1 MERFHWTGFDVRG
14 LLPRD
19 WRDRVADVA
28 QSQASVRQFPRTP
41 ILSREDP
48 RVVGVIRGRVY
59 AEVVKRELRW
69 LYDLYHSEF
78 AALAGIHAGEPVQ
91 TARDD
96 RYGVVLNLQRGPSM
110 RFECHVDSNPIA
122 GVLFCT
128 DHAADGGGELVFSHD
143 RGADSVAAVERDC
156 SAIRS
161 TAGQL
166 IFFGGRDHPHYVRP
180 LAGADDVRI
189 AAVMNFYLPS
199 YPESTRP
206 RQLNDH
212 LFGR

>member
-1 MERFHWTGFDVRG
+1 MERFHWTGFDVTS
-14 LLPRD
+14 LLPVD
-19 WRDRVADVA
+19 WRDRVAAVA
-28 QSQASVRQFPRTP
+28 QSRASVRQFPRTP

-48 RVVGVIRGRVY
+48 RVAGVTRGRVY

-78 AALAGIHAGEPVQ
+78 ADLARLHAGEPVL

-96 RYGVVLNLQRGPSM
+96 RYGVVLNLQVGQGM

-128 DHAADGGGELVFSHD
+128 DHSAGDGGELVVSHD
-143 RGADSVAAVERDC
+143 RDADSVAAVERDC
-156 SAIRS
+156 SVIRS

-166 IFFGGRDHPHYVRP
+166 VFFGGRDHPHYVRP
-180 LAGADDVRI
+180 LAGTDDVRI
-189 AAVMNFYLPS
+189 AAVMNFYVPS
-199 YPESTRP
+199 CPESTRP
-206 RQLNDH
+206 KLLNDH